1 MKNMDAHPKLTI
13 EAIIRWEQMTGRSFA
28 TIDLSE
34 DRDMRHLLYC
44 TTVVGADNGPDSPVT
59 FEIFERM
66 LGNGKLYD
74 RMRRELSARSE
85 FVAQFV
91 RRQKTQDAAESGPHQ
106 TGTIASIA
114 ARLIIT
120 GGMDAHF
127 VMRELF
133 VEDLPMYIEAL
144 NDRIHQE
151 LESMRLWTYLQVL
164 PHVNGKKI
172 SSPKKLFTFPWEKEE
187 EERNARERIKRDE
200 DQLRRFLAGEMF
212 DPNKVKWT
220 SREDTNTIGNHGKE

>member
-1 MKNMDAHPKLTI
+1 MDAHPKLTI

-34 DRDMRHLLYC
+34 DRDMRRLLYC
-44 TTVVGADNGPDSPVT
+44 STVVGIENPVT
-59 FEIFERM
+59 FGIFERM
-66 LGNGKLYD
+66 LENGKVNNRL
-74 RMRRELSARSE
+74 RREFSSRSE

-91 RRQKTQDAAESGPHQ
+91 RRQKTQDAAGTGANQ

-133 VEDLPMYIEAL
+133 IEDLPMYIDAL
-144 NDRIHQE
+144 NDRIHHE

-164 PHVNGKKI
+164 PHVNGRKI

-187 EERNARERIKRDE
+187 EERKARESIERDE
-200 DQLRRFLAGEMF
+200 QQLRDFLSGKMF
-212 DPNKVKWT
+212 DPNKIKWT
-220 SREDTNTIGNHGKE
+220 SREDANTIGNHGKE